1 MMRGSAGTAGIGC
14 IVGECGGGLLFGSQ
28 VCYFWL
34 EYPEKS
40 ELWHNAVSSLQPY
53 QTECL
58 MYHVDDRINS
68 GYKEVDALL
77 KQLP

>member
-1 MMRGSAGTAGIGC
+1 YRGRIWVDRFVVRVT
-14 IVGECGGGLLFGSQ
+14 GLLPS
-28 VCYFWL
+28 L

-40 ELWHNAVSSLQPY
+40 ELWHNAISSGQPQ
-53 QTECL
+53 QTERL

-68 GYKEVDALL
+68 GYKEVDVSS

>member
-1 MMRGSAGTAGIGC
+1 MYSEVGVFGTTDQA
-14 IVGECGGGLLFGSQ
+14 
-28 VCYFWL
+28 
-34 EYPEKS
+34 
-40 ELWHNAVSSLQPY
+40 
-53 QTECL
+53 ECL